1 MSERFSISRPGTNLV
16 GERWAGRGPTVVLLH
31 AGVADRRS
39 WATVAD
45 ELVVHATVV
54 TYDRRGFGE
63 TSLGTESY
71 SHLRD
76 LLGVLDHFQL
86 DQVWLVGSSAGG
98 RVALDAAVSVP
109 ERVAGL
115 VLFAPAVSGAPEPD
129 PELLGPELRWFDGEI
144 DKQIEASNLDELN
157 RLETWLWLDGPTSR
171 EGRVSGPARELAL
184 EMNRVALA
192 NDAGETDYE
201 SMNAWGHLEDTAA
214 PTTVACGSLDVA
226 FLIERCEVIA
236 QRVPRARYRCLE
248 GMAHLPYL
256 EDPSAV
262 ASVIL
267 EALQA
272 SSRGH

>member
-1 MSERFSISRPGTNLV
+1 MSERFSIPRPGTNLV
-16 GERWAGRGPTVVLLH
+16 GERWMGPGPNVVLLH

-39 WATVAD
+39 WTAVVDGLVA
-45 ELVVHATVV
+45 HATVV
-54 TYDRRGFGE
+54 TYDRRGYGE
-63 TSLGTESY
+63 TSLGTETFT
-71 SHLRD
+71 HLAD
-76 LLGVLDHFQL
+76 LLGLLDHLQL

-98 RVALDAAVSVP
+98 RVALDAALSAP

-115 VLFAPAVSGAPEPD
+115 VLFAPAVSGAPDPD
-129 PELLGPELRWFDGEI
+129 PQGLGPELRWFDGEI
-144 DKQIEASNLDELN
+144 DKQIEASNLDEVN

-184 EMNRVALA
+184 DMNRVALA
-192 NDAGETDYE
+192 SDPGETDDE
-201 SMNAWGHLEDTAA
+201 TKNAWGHLEDIAA

-236 QRVPRARYRCLE
+236 QRVPHARYRYLE

-267 EALQA
+267 EALQV